1 MYSEEYKG
9 PRIEVTI
16 LKTGAKHKTTQSY
29 LRRLSDASSKVT
41 LSTERRSS
49 LVCFMLSYFSVIQA
63 SGFQVLNREFSTMG
77 SGFVKYI
84 PFIPITDTGEKLW
97 EFTFIF
103 AVTNNSLELPDE
115 LCCLSDEEK
124 DAIYKTIA
132 VGSEECLLPIQVMN
146 LLSVA
151 CHKLKEL

>member
-9 PRIEVTI
+9 PRIEVII

-49 LVCFMLSYFSVIQA
+49 LVCFMLSYLSVIQA
-63 SGFQVLNREFSTMG
+63 NGFQVLNREFSTME
-77 SGFVKYI
+77 SRFVKYI
-84 PFIPITDTGEKLW
+84 PFIPVTNTGEKLW

-103 AVTNNSLELPDE
+103 AVTNNGLVLPDE
-115 LCCLSDEEK
+115 LSCLSDEEK
-124 DAIYKTIA
+124 DAIFKSIA
-132 VGSEECLLPIQVMN
+132 VGSEECPCPIQAMN
-146 LLSVA
+146 LLSDA
-151 CHKLKEL
+151 CQKLKEL